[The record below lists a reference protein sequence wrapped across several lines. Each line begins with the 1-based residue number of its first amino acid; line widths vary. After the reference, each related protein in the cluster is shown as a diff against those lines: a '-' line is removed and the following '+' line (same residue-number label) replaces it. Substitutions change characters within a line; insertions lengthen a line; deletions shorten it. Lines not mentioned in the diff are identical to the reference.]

1 MAKKTDAELL
11 RATALGQELTDDE
24 RAVLVT
30 KMKKRELKDGELLV
44 NEGEPVTTL
53 FVLIEGRLSVSSR
66 IEGNE
71 VTVYAMNPGECAG
84 TRAFVD
90 RTPRKATL
98 RAEGKTVV
106 MTLEPDAFESL
117 LADHPRIV
125 YNVMRA
131 IFRITHSNLM
141 RMNQETQQLTNYIQ
155 KTHGRY

>member
-1 MAKKTDAELL
+1 MAKKSDAELL

-24 RAVLVT
+24 RTVLVT

-71 VTVYAMNPGECAG
+71 VTVYAMSPGECAG